1 MSPQERSGDSR
12 QLVLNTAKRQLWEK
26 ADSSLRISDLSF
38 ETGLSTTV
46 IYTYFRSRQGLI
58 DAAYIEI
65 YKEININFLKSFSEI
80 CIKST
85 STSDLIEKITVRYSA
100 FSKEDID
107 NRLMRLRIAGAAVS
121 RQKMAVQF
129 SKCQE
134 EYFKDV
140 AAIFEKLQKR
150 KIISATFSATELAY
164 ITDGLTMM
172 QGVLE
177 ATSIHGK
184 EAGRPKLLSLIFS
197 S

>member
-26 ADSSLRISDLSF
+26 ADASLRISDLSF

-80 CIKST
+80 CINST
-85 STSDLIEKITVRYSA
+85 STSDLIEKMTVRYSA

-121 RQKMAVQF
+121 RQKMAAQF
-129 SKCQE
+129 SKCHE

-150 KIISATFSATELAY
+150 KIISATFSAAELAY

-184 EAGRPKLLSLIFS
+184 EAGRSKLLSLIFS